1 MTGAIVTHSHR
12 IDLNVASLFYT
23 QGLQALMYKYI
34 SLCSPLTGSPQIYP
48 SFAATVAHHAH
59 TVARSISNT
68 VAFDIIRHVYACIG
82 KEELSRGPAVYSGR
96 SDRSEVAR

>member
-1 MTGAIVTHSHR
+1 
-12 IDLNVASLFYT
+12 
-23 QGLQALMYKYI
+23 MYKYI
-34 SLCSPLTGSPQIYP
+34 SLCSPLTGSLQIYP

-59 TVARSISNT
+59 PVARSMSNT

-82 KEELSRGPAVYSGR
+82 KEELSRGSAVHSGR